1 MPFVETRMLGVRK
14 MIAEAMMKSL
24 QSTAQYS
31 TSIEIDASRLVE
43 FRNATGP
50 RFQER
55 LGTKLTV
62 TPILVD
68 VVARVLQEYRLV
80 NSIVEGDI
88 IRTFDEVNISVAVD
102 TEAGLMVP
110 VLRDVGGKSLS
121 QITAGVEDLAARA
134 RSGTLTLDDVTG
146 GTFTITN
153 VGMYGVTTFTPILNV
168 PQVAILGVG
177 TIAKQPILKDGTIQ
191 VCDILHVS
199 LTADHRVVDGALSA
213 RFLKRFKDLLE
224 DEATFASIRAKEV

>member
-1 MPFVETRMLGVRK
+1 MPFTETRMLGVRK
-14 MIAEAMMKSL
+14 MISEAMMKSL

-31 TSIEIDASRLVE
+31 TSIEIDASRLVD
-43 FRNATGP
+43 FRNAIGP
-50 RFQER
+50 GFQER
-55 LGTKLTV
+55 LGMKLTV

-68 VVARVLQEYRLV
+68 VVAKVLQEYRLV
-80 NSIVEGDI
+80 NSIVEGDVV
-88 IRTFDEVNISVAVD
+88 RTFDEVSIAVAVD
-102 TEAGLMVP
+102 TKAGLMVP
-110 VLRDVGGKSLS
+110 VLKDVGAKSLA
-121 QITAGVEDLAARA
+121 QITVGVEDLAARA
-134 RSGTLTLDDVTG
+134 RSGSLTFDDVTG

-177 TIAKQPILKDGTIQ
+177 TIAKQPVFKDNSIQ

-224 DEATFASIRAKEV
+224 DETTFASIRAKEV